1 MWFLGID
8 WAEKHLDYCLE
19 NQSGDVLCRGRI
31 DNNETGFVKMLT
43 RTTQLGTTSEQV
55 LAAIESPHQ
64 PVVDFLIAR
73 GVTIYPLN
81 PASISDYRKSLKSSG
96 SKSDSADAQLIASYV
111 RLHHR
116 KLRAW
121 RLSEPKLRQ
130 LKLLISDRDKI
141 MTEKVKLQNQLRDTL
156 LGYFPQAVEAFSD
169 LSSKTALDFL
179 TQFPAPQNIQTRS
192 EQQWKD
198 FLDKHRVFHPKARE
212 RFLTAIKRQGLTIDA
227 AVVSAKS
234 LFTSTLVSQLQ
245 SLRTALAVYQE
256 RIEVLFKGFDDSA
269 CFLSLPGVDVL
280 LGAKLLV
287 GIGTDRQRFA
297 NAKELQAFFGTAPYT
312 IGTAPYTKCSGQ
324 YRSVRFRFACHKGMR
339 TALYQMAFA
348 SLRNSQWAK
357 TYFAKKRKE
366 GKRASHAMRCLSNL
380 WLKVIFTI
388 WKEKTIYI
396 EERHLAAVARHQ
408 LSQPI

>member
-31 DNNETGFVKMLT
+31 DNNEAGFAKMLAG
-43 RTTQLGTTSEQV
+43 TTQLGTTLEQV
-55 LAAIESPHQ
+55 LSAIESPHQ

-73 GVTIYPLN
+73 GVTVYPLN
-81 PASISDYRKSLKSSG
+81 PASISNYRKSLKSSG
-96 SKSDSADAQLIASYV
+96 SKSDPADAQLIASYV
-111 RLHHR
+111 RLHHG

-121 RLSEPKLRQ
+121 RLSEPELRQ
-130 LKLLISDRDKI
+130 LKLLISDRDKV

-179 TQFPAPQNIQTRS
+179 TQFPTPENIQTRS
-192 EQQWKD
+192 EQQWKE

-212 RFLTAIKRQGLTIDA
+212 RFLTAIKCQGLTIDA

-287 GIGTDRQRFA
+287 GIGTDRQRFTNA
-297 NAKELQAFFGTAPYT
+297 NELQAFF
-312 IGTAPYTKCSGQ
+312 GTAPYTKCSGQ

-348 SLRNSQWAK
+348 SLQNSQWAK
-357 TYFAKKRKE
+357 NYFAKKRKE

-380 WLKVIFTI
+380 WLKVIFAI

-396 EERHLAAVARHQ
+396 EDKHLAAVTRHQ
-408 LSQPI
+408 LAQPI

>member
-1 MWFLGID
+1 MGFLGID
-8 WAEKHLDYCLE
+8 WAEKHLDYCVE
-19 NQSGDVLCRGRI
+19 NQSGDVLYRGRI
-31 DNNETGFVKMLT
+31 DNNETGFAKMLA
-43 RTTQLGTTSEQV
+43 RTTQLGLTSEQIH
-55 LAAIESPHQ
+55 AAIESPHQ

-73 GVTIYPLN
+73 EVTVYPLN

-96 SKSDSADAQLIASYV
+96 SKSDTADAQLIASYV
-111 RLHHR
+111 RLHHG

-121 RLSEPKLRQ
+121 KLSEPELRQ
-130 LKLLISDRDKI
+130 LKLLLSDRDKI
-141 MTEKVKLQNQLRDTL
+141 MTEKVKLQNQLRGTL

-169 LSSKTALDFL
+169 LSSKTALGFL
-179 TQFPAPQNIQTRS
+179 TQYPSPQNIPNKN

-212 RFLTAIKRQGLTIDA
+212 RFLTAIKSQGLTIDA
-227 AVVSAKS
+227 AVASAKA
-234 LFTSTLVSQLQ
+234 LFTSTMVSLLQ
-245 SLRTALAVYQE
+245 SLKTALAVYQE
-256 RIEVLFKGFDDSA
+256 QIDALFKGFDDSA
-269 CFLSLPGVDVL
+269 CFLSLPGVDVI

-312 IGTAPYTKCSGQ
+312 KRSGQ

-348 SLRNSQWAK
+348 SLGNSQWAK
-357 TYFAKKRKE
+357 SYFAKKRKE

-380 WLKVIFTI
+380 WLKVIFAM
-388 WKEKTIYI
+388 WKDKTVYI
-396 EERHLAAVARHQ
+396 EEKHLAAVTRHQ